1 MDIYP
6 DYYLLP
12 LALAILIVTS
22 IAMEKRGLAEQTPA
36 TDNEWLRIFCCWSFI
51 IIAIWLLAWWGF
63 HYAYNHSNFHN
74 WLPPNEFGD
83 MFGAL
88 TCLFSGLAIAGVVA
102 MLRQQHQEM
111 KEARNE
117 FSKQTEQF
125 EAQTQ
130 LLKQQIDE
138 AQHASAEQIKFAKK
152 SQTKDEIYRR
162 IDYVK
167 RLESNCCVIK
177 EEPIQS
183 NTAITHPVSH
193 KGVEALDIIIENVGK
208 IDKWSDTQVETH
220 ANNNTFTNGSTKAWI
235 KSCLQLTN
243 FIYHERT
250 LDKDEKLYYLDFFI
264 SSIPAPAANL
274 LYLWTDMIELSGA
287 NETMNYLLQQGLI
300 SPPEY
305 YRNIGFQNKFRRC
318 VQLNNEPQTT
328 PSP

>member
-1 MDIYP
+1 MKEWRV
-6 DYYLLP
+6 LLVTGSV
-12 LALAILIVTS
+12 ILVLVFAYDS
-22 IAMEKRGLAEQTPA
+22 ILDWF
-36 TDNEWLRIFCCWSFI
+36 TD
-51 IIAIWLLAWWGF
+51 
-63 HYAYNHSNFHN
+63 
-74 WLPPNEFGD
+74 LPHPENKGIFGD
-83 MFGAL
+83 QFGAL
-88 TCLFSGLAIAGVVA
+88 SCLFSGLAFAGLIA
-102 MLRQQHQEM
+102 
-111 KEARNE
+111 
-117 FSKQTEQF
+117 T
-125 EAQTQ
+125 
-130 LLKQQIDE
+130 LKQQHDE
-138 AQHASAEQIKFAKK
+138 MQEMQKQSKISKL
-152 SQTKDEIYRR
+152 TDEIYRR

-183 NTAITHPVSH
+183 NTAITHPVTH
-193 KGVEALDIIIENVGK
+193 KGFEALDIIIENVGK

-328 PSP
+328 P